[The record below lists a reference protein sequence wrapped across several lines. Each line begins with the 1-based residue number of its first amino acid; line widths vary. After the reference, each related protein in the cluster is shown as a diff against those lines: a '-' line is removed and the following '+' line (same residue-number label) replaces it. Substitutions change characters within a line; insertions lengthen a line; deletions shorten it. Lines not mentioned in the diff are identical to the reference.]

1 MSNIVELINQIPGVL
16 VMEGCSDEQIQ
27 EAEEALS
34 IKFPQEYIDY
44 VKAFGCIEFKAKEWT
59 GLNIKGR
66 LNTVNATLKEKSV
79 NDDFP
84 AGFFVL
90 ENTCIDAIVI
100 ACNEAGEVFFVQ
112 NSVCRKIA
120 DSISG
125 YIELSLT

>member
-1 MSNIVELINQIPGVL
+1 MYSQVWIQNIY
-16 VMEGCSDEQIQ
+16 MRS
-27 EAEEALS
+27 S
-34 IKFPQEYIDY
+34 I
-44 VKAFGCIEFKAKEWT
+44 FKMIWGICA
-59 GLNIKGR
+59 I
-66 LNTVNATLKEKSV
+66 KEKSV